1 MSDKISAIH
10 PADYVVLQLAL
21 PGQAVSNIGIY
32 LLDPSADRGYLRLR
46 SDWQQIAAD
55 EDREVLEPL
64 GADLERLSDEMG
76 GRAFLGLIEDSF
88 SNVIQLTPR
97 ETVNVGGST
106 SAGAYPRALARLY
119 EQHVEPVPI
128 RRFETHL
135 PLYSL
140 RAAATRF
147 GEDMEVDE
155 HDPETPW
162 LETPQSLKLDPRMF
176 IARVVGPSMEP
187 LIPDGSL
194 CIFRA
199 GVAGSRQG
207 KRLLVWERATSDSG
221 GRYTVKTYR
230 STKQAARPHD
240 PAEEDASWEHSEIV
254 LEPLNP
260 AFQPM
265 RYTAGDEGRAFR
277 VIGEFVQVLEE

>member
-1 MSDKISAIH
+1 MSDKTSDVH

-21 PGQAVSNIGIY
+21 PGQAVSNIGVY
-32 LLDPSADRGYLRLR
+32 LLDAAADRGYLRLR
-46 SDWQQIAAD
+46 SHWQDVAPG
-55 EDREVLEPL
+55 EEREVLEPL

-97 ETVNVGGST
+97 ETVNVR
-106 SAGAYPRALARLY
+106 AYPRALTRLF

-128 RRFETHL
+128 RKFATHL

-155 HDPETPW
+155 QDPETPW
-162 LETPQSLKLDPRMF
+162 IETPPNLKLDPRMF
-176 IARVVGPSMEP
+176 VARVVGPSMEP

-194 CIFRA
+194 CVFRA
-199 GVAGSRQG
+199 GVAGARQG

-221 GRYTVKTYR
+221 GRYTVKIYR
-230 STKQAARPHD
+230 SAKQAARPHPSD
-240 PAEEDASWEHSEIV
+240 DAAGGEDAGWEHAEIV
-254 LEPLNP
+254 FEPLNP
-260 AFQPM
+260 AIPPM
-265 RYTAGDEGRAFR
+265 RYTSGDEGQAFR
-277 VIGEFVQVLEE
+277 VIAEFVQVIEEWL